1 MTTRRQLLKYLF
13 RLFFWIGTVI
23 GLGLFSPSRL
33 WAKIKKNILPK
44 NTDLSLLRNKNPK
57 YLDTRNLEIMPL
69 EAFQTMGDKDAP
81 FEAETWRLEVTGAVQ
96 ANLALTYTEILTLPS
111 TEKEVLL
118 VCPGVFVNHGRW
130 KGIAI
135 KNLLERAQPSQNVS
149 KVHIYGLNLGSGDRK
164 ETFSFDDVT
173 RGQVFLSYA
182 VNSQPL
188 PRKHGFPLRVV
199 AEGHWG
205 STWVKYV
212 YKIEFK

>member
-1 MTTRRQLLKYLF
+1 MKTRRQALKLLI
-13 RLFFWIGTVI
+13 RLFFWIGTII
-23 GLGLFSPSRL
+23 GLGLFNSSRL
-33 WAKIKKNILPK
+33 WAKVKKRILPK

-69 EAFQTMGDKDAP
+69 ETFQTMGDKDAP
-81 FEAETWRLEVTGAVQ
+81 FEAKSWRLRVTGAVRT
-96 ANLALTYTEILTLPS
+96 NLALTYAEILSLPS

-135 KNLLERAQPSQNVS
+135 KKLLERAKPSQNVS

-164 ETFSFDDVT
+164 ETFSIDDVSN
-173 RGQVFLSYA
+173 GQVFLSYA
-182 VNSQPL
+182 VNGQTL
-188 PRKHGFPLRVV
+188 PRKQGFPLRVV

>member
-1 MTTRRQLLKYLF
+1 MTTRRQLLKFLF
-13 RLFFWIGTVI
+13 RLFFWIGTSI
-23 GLGLFSPSRL
+23 GLGLFSSSRL
-33 WAKIKKNILPK
+33 WAKIRKHILPK

-96 ANLALTYTEILTLPS
+96 AKLALTYAEILTLPS
-111 TEKEVLL
+111 IEKEVLL

-135 KNLLERAQPSQNVS
+135 KNLLQRAQPSQNVS

-164 ETFSFDDVT
+164 ETFSFDDVSS
-173 RGQVFLSYA
+173 GQVFLSYA
-182 VNSQPL
+182 VNGQPL

-199 AEGHWG
+199 AEEHWG
-205 STWVKYV
+205 SNWVKYV
-212 YKIEFK
+212 HKIEFK

>member
-1 MTTRRQLLKYLF
+1 MTTRRQALKLLI
-13 RLFFWIGTVI
+13 RLFFWIGTSL
-23 GLGLFSPSRL
+23 GLGFYSSSTL
-33 WAKIKKNILPK
+33 WAKIRKHILPK

-57 YLDTRNLEIMPL
+57 YLDTRNYEIMPL

-96 ANLALTYTEILTLPS
+96 ANLALTYAEILTLPS

-135 KNLLERAQPSQNVS
+135 KNLLERAQPSKNVS

-164 ETFSFDDVT
+164 ETFSFDDVSS
-173 RGQVFLSYA
+173 GQVFLSYA
-182 VNSQPL
+182 VNGQPL

-212 YKIEFK
+212 HKIEFK

>member
-1 MTTRRQLLKYLF
+1 MTTRRQLLKFLF
-13 RLFFWIGTVI
+13 RSFFWIGTSI
-23 GLGLFSPSRL
+23 GLGLFSSSRL
-33 WAKIKKNILPK
+33 WAKIRKHILPK

-96 ANLALTYTEILTLPS
+96 ANLALTYAEILTLPS
-111 TEKEVLL
+111 TEKEDLL

-135 KNLLERAQPSQNVS
+135 KDLLERAQPSQNVS

-164 ETFSFDDVT
+164 ETFSFDDISS
-173 RGQVFLSYA
+173 GQVFLSYA
-182 VNSQPL
+182 VNGQPL

-199 AEGHWG
+199 AQGHWG
-205 STWVKYV
+205 SNWVKFV

>member
-1 MTTRRQLLKYLF
+1 MTTRRQLLKFLF
-13 RLFFWIGTVI
+13 RLFFWIGTSI
-23 GLGLFSPSRL
+23 GLGLFSSSRL
-33 WAKIKKNILPK
+33 WAKTRKRILPK

-57 YLDTRNLEIMPL
+57 YLDTRNLEIMQL

-96 ANLALTYTEILTLPS
+96 ANLALTYAEILTLPS

-135 KNLLERAQPSQNVS
+135 KNLLQRAQPSKNVS
-149 KVHIYGLNLGSGDRK
+149 KIHIYGLNLGSGDRK
-164 ETFSFDDVT
+164 ETFSFDDVSS
-173 RGQVFLSYA
+173 GQVFLSYA
-182 VNSQPL
+182 VNGQPL

-212 YKIEFK
+212 HKIEFK